1 MKKCS
6 FILFFLLLFYFDSFS
21 WGFWAHQRIN
31 RLAVFTLP
39 PEMIPFYKAH
49 IEFITE
55 HATDPDSRRYAV
67 NYEAPRHFIDV
78 DHYGK
83 YPFLNVPRR
92 WEDAKIM
99 YTEDTLLAYGIVPW
113 HIQVSLAQ
121 LTNAFKEKNLEKI
134 LKYSAELGH
143 YVGDAHVPLHTTENY
158 NGQLTGQKGI
168 HGFWESRLPEL
179 FGEKYNFFVGKAYFI
194 KNTLDEAWTTV
205 LESHA
210 ALDSVLSFE
219 KELTKT
225 FPPDKK
231 YSFENR
237 NGILVKVYSKE
248 FSTAYHNRLNGQVE
262 RRMRKAILRIGSFW
276 LTAWERAGKPD
287 LTELAKERLSPAQLK
302 AIEEEQK
309 LWQKNSENPN
319 PKDREST
326 VIQLIG
332 KLKPA
337 PEHEHECCVLE
348 HHENKVKS
356 TPKTEKIT
364 WKTFFLWLLF
374 WLKWSFHL

>member
-1 MKKCS
+1 MKKIIL
-6 FILFFLLLFYFDSFS
+6 ILFYGIFYIQTGFS

-31 RLAVFTLP
+31 RLSVFTLP
-39 PEMIPFYKAH
+39 SEMIPFYKAH

-67 NYEAPRHFIDV
+67 TYEAPRHFIDV

-92 WEDAKIM
+92 WEDAKTM

-113 HIQVSLAQ
+113 HIQVSLGQ

-158 NGQLTGQKGI
+158 NGQMTGQKGI

-179 FGEKYNFFVGKAYFI
+179 FGEKYNFFVGKAYFV
-194 KNTLDEAWTTV
+194 KNTLEEAWATV

-219 KELTKT
+219 KELTKS
-225 FPPDKK
+225 FPSDKK

-248 FSTAYHNRLNGQVE
+248 FSTEYHNRLNGQVE

-276 LTAWERAGKPD
+276 RTAWERAGKPD

-302 AIEEEQK
+302 AIAEEQK
-309 LWQKNSENPN
+309 LWQKNSDTPN
-319 PKDREST
+319 PKDRENT

-332 KLKPA
+332 KLQPVH
-337 PEHEHECCVLE
+337 EHDHECCVLE
-348 HHENKVKS
+348 HHQNKVKPVQNS
-356 TPKTEKIT
+356 KKTT
-364 WKTFFLWLLF
+364 WKTFFQWFIF
-374 WLKWSFHL
+374 WLRWFFNI

>member
-1 MKKCS
+1 MKKLYLTG
-6 FILFFLLLFYFDSFS
+6 ILSICFYTAFS

-67 NYEAPRHFIDV
+67 DYEAPRHFIDI

-92 WEDAKIM
+92 WEDAKAL
-99 YTEDTLLAYGIVPW
+99 YTEDTLQAYGIVPW
-113 HIQVSLAQ
+113 HVQVSLAQ

-143 YVGDAHVPLHTTENY
+143 YIGDAHVPLHTTENY

-179 FGEKYNFFVGKAYFI
+179 FGDKYNFFVGKAYFI
-194 KNTLDEAWTTV
+194 KNPLEEAWKTV
-205 LESHA
+205 LESHY

-219 KELTKT
+219 RELTQS

-248 FSTAYHNRLNGQVE
+248 FSMAYHTRLNGQVE
-262 RRMRKAILRIGSFW
+262 RRMRSAILRIGSFW
-276 LTAWERAGKPD
+276 RTAWERAGKPD
-287 LTELAKERLSPAQLK
+287 LLDLAKKRLSPPQLK
-302 AIEEEQK
+302 AIEQEQK
-309 LWQKNSENPN
+309 LWQKNSNTPN
-319 PKDREST
+319 PKDRENMY
-326 VIQLIG
+326 IQLMG
-332 KLKPA
+332 KIEIKQA
-337 PEHEHECCVLE
+337 HEHECCVIQY
-348 HHENKVKS
+348 HKNKVK
-356 TPKTEKIT
+356 TIAEPKNN
-364 WKTFFLWLLF
+364 WKNLILWIF
-374 WLKWSFHL
+374 YWLIWCFRI

>member
-1 MKKCS
+1 MKKLW
-6 FILFFLLLFYFDSFS
+6 ILLFLWLICIDASFS

-39 PEMIPFYKAH
+39 AEMIPFYKAH

-92 WEDAKIM
+92 WEDAKAL

-194 KNTLDEAWTTV
+194 KNTLEEAWTTV
-205 LESHA
+205 LESHY

-219 KELTKT
+219 KELTQS

-237 NGILVKVYSKE
+237 NGILIKVYSKE
-248 FSTAYHNRLNGQVE
+248 FSTEYHNRLNGQIE
-262 RRMRKAILRIGSFW
+262 RRMRKAILRIGAFW
-276 LTAWERAGKPD
+276 RTAWERAGKPD
-287 LTELAKERLSPAQLK
+287 LTELAKERLSAAQLK

-309 LWQKNSENPN
+309 LWKKNSDNPN

-326 VIQLIG
+326 IIQLIG
-332 KLKPA
+332 KLEPQN
-337 PEHEHECCVLE
+337 EHDHECCVLE
-348 HHENKVKS
+348 YHQHISRHEKS
-356 TPKTEKIT
+356 PKKS
-364 WKTFFLWLLF
+364 WKKFFQWISF
-374 WLKWSFHL
+374 WLRWCLGI

>member
-1 MKKCS
+1 MKKLC
-6 FILFFLLLFYFDSFS
+6 FTLFLGLFCVQLFA

-67 NYEAPRHFIDV
+67 NYEAPRHFIDI

-92 WEDAKIM
+92 WEDAKAM

-194 KNTLDEAWTTV
+194 KNTLEEAWATV
-205 LESHA
+205 LESHN

-219 KELTKT
+219 KELTQS
-225 FPPDKK
+225 FPSDKK

-248 FSTAYHNRLNGQVE
+248 FSTEYHNRLNGQVE

-276 LTAWERAGKPD
+276 RTAWERAGKPD

-309 LWQKNSENPN
+309 LWQKNSDTPN

-326 VIQLIG
+326 IIQLIG
-332 KLKPA
+332 KLQPVHK
-337 PEHEHECCVLE
+337 HDHECCVSE
-348 HHENKVKS
+348 HHEKKIKS
-356 TPKTEKIT
+356 TPKTKKTT
-364 WKTFFLWLLF
+364 WKTFFQAFIF
-374 WLKWSFHL
+374 WLKWCFNL

>member
-1 MKKCS
+1 MKKI
-6 FILFFLLLFYFDSFS
+6 ILTLLCGILYIQTVFS

-39 PEMIPFYKAH
+39 AEMIPFYKAH

-55 HATDPDSRRYAV
+55 HATDPDNRRYAV
-67 NYEAPRHFIDV
+67 TYEAPRHFIDV

-83 YPFLNVPRR
+83 YPFLNVPHR
-92 WEDAKIM
+92 WEDAKTM

-113 HIQVSLAQ
+113 HIQVSLSQ

-179 FGEKYNFFVGKAYFI
+179 FGEKYNFFVGKAYFV
-194 KNTLDEAWTTV
+194 KNTLEEAWAAV

-219 KELTKT
+219 KELTKS
-225 FPPDKK
+225 FPADKK

-248 FSTAYHNRLNGQVE
+248 FSTEYHNRLNGQIE

-276 LTAWERAGKPD
+276 CTAWERAGKPD
-287 LTELAKERLSPAQLK
+287 LTSLAKERLSPAQLK

-309 LWQKNSENPN
+309 LWQKNSDIPN

-326 VIQLIG
+326 IIQLIG
-332 KLKPA
+332 NLQVEDQK
-337 PEHEHECCVLE
+337 HECCVLE
-348 HHENKVKS
+348 YHQKKVKS
-356 TPKTEKIT
+356 VQKSKKTTYKS
-364 WKTFFLWLLF
+364 FFKWLIF
-374 WLKWSFHL
+374 WLKYCFNI

>member
-1 MKKCS
+1 MKKVC
-6 FILFFLLLFYFDSFS
+6 FIFFIAIFWTHSGFS

-39 PEMIPFYKAH
+39 AEMIPFYKAH

-67 NYEAPRHFIDV
+67 TYEAPRHFIDV

-92 WEDAKIM
+92 WEDAKAM
-99 YTEDTLLAYGIVPW
+99 FTEDTLQAYGIVPW
-113 HIQVSLAQ
+113 HIQVSLGQ

-143 YVGDAHVPLHTTENY
+143 YIGDAHVPLHTTENY

-194 KNTLDEAWTTV
+194 KNTLDEAWAAV
-205 LESHA
+205 LESHY

-219 KELTKT
+219 KELTKS

-248 FSTAYHNRLNGQVE
+248 FSTEYHNRLNGQVE
-262 RRMRKAILRIGSFW
+262 RRMRKAILRIGAFW
-276 LTAWERAGKPD
+276 RTAWEKAGKPD

-309 LWQKNSENPN
+309 LWKKNSDNPN
-319 PKDREST
+319 PKDRENAI
-326 VIQLIG
+326 IQLIG
-332 KLKPA
+332 KIDM
-337 PEHEHECCVLE
+337 HDTHGHECCVLE
-348 HHENKVKS
+348 YHQNKVKT
-356 TPKTEKIT
+356 TPQPKIT
-364 WKTFFLWLLF
+364 WKSIFEWFFLWLR
-374 WLKWSFHL
+374 WLCKV

>member
-1 MKKCS
+1 M
-6 FILFFLLLFYFDSFS
+6 FLWIEVIYSAYS

-39 PEMIPFYKAH
+39 SEMIPFYKAH

-67 NYEAPRHFIDV
+67 NYEAPRHFIDI

-92 WEDAKIM
+92 WEDAKAL
-99 YTEDTLLAYGIVPW
+99 YTEDTLLTYGIVPW
-113 HIQVSLAQ
+113 HIQVSLSQ
-121 LTNAFKEKNLEKI
+121 LTKAFEQKDLEKI

-194 KNTLDEAWTTV
+194 QNPLEEAWNTV

-219 KELTKT
+219 RELTKI

-237 NGILVKVYSKE
+237 NGILVKVYSE
-248 FSTAYHNRLNGQVE
+248 AFSREYHNRLNGQVE

-276 LTAWERAGKPD
+276 RTAWERAGKPD
-287 LTELAKERLSPAQLK
+287 LTELAKKKLSPAQLK
-302 AIEEEQK
+302 AIEEEQAT
-309 LWQKNSENPN
+309 WRKNAQNPN

-332 KLKPA
+332 KVDYPA
-337 PEHEHECCVLE
+337 HQHECCVVE
-348 HHENKVKS
+348 HHQSRVKLGR
-356 TPKTEKIT
+356 TEESSFFCKI
-364 WKTFFLWLLF
+364 LLVLIF
-374 WLKWSFHL
+374 WIYYLIF